1 MTLLPSGKVFFSG
14 QDVTTRLFNP
24 ANQTWTTVGN
34 RAWNSIRLYG
44 TTVLLPLNPSNNYNP
59 KIIAMGGGY
68 TPTSNT
74 ELIDMGAATPTWT
87 FGPNMSQQRIE
98 MNAVILPTQKVLAL
112 GGSAK
117 DEDGTTASLNA
128 DLYDPVSNSFSS
140 AGANSYARLYHSN
153 ALLLPDA
160 TVWVEGSNPNYN
172 VYEHRVEIYKPAYLF
187 TRDVNNNIIAAT
199 RPTISSLPGTI
210 AWGAIYRLNAGC
222 GQYLVRGAD
231 SPRRPHPRF

>member
-1 MTLLPSGKVFFSG
+1 
-14 QDVTTRLFNP
+14 
-24 ANQTWTTVGN
+24 
-34 RAWNSIRLYG
+34 
-44 TTVLLPLNPSNNYNP
+44 
-59 KIIAMGGGY
+59 MGGGY

-140 AGANSYARLYHSN
+140 AGANSYARLISFERV
-153 ALLLPDA
+153 ASAGRDR
-160 TVWVEGSNPNYN
+160 VGGGKNPNYN
-172 VYEHRVEIYKPAYLF
+172 VYEHRMEIYKPAYLF

-210 AWGAIYRLNAGC
+210 AWGGQFTVSTPDAANISSVVLIRPGAPTHAFDMEQRLVVMSFTKGAG
-222 GQYLVRGAD
+222 
-231 SPRRPHPRF
+231 P